1 MIHKLPD
8 LRSTIALTGA
18 AACWGIATVI
28 TKGLLASIPP
38 FTLLTIQLITSVLL
52 LWILVF
58 FTGTALPK
66 RRDILGVGL
75 LGVLNP
81 GISYTLSLLGLT
93 MTTASMSTL
102 LWASEPVLILG
113 LAWLILREPLT
124 PKLIML
130 ALIAMGGVVLVGIS
144 GTSSV
149 SGGRL
154 SGNLLI
160 LSGVLC
166 CAFYTVLAQRSRHTA
181 APLTA
186 VAIQQTFALLWALAI
201 LPLEIRGNSILLWFS
216 FDIVSWLW
224 AVASGIIYY
233 ALAFWFYL
241 QGLARVNA
249 TIAGQFINLIPIFGI
264 GAAYLVL
271 AERLSPNQWIGAI
284 IILLSVFA
292 ILQGLGRTGIA
303 SNTSQQ
309 AIAKK

>member
-8 LRSTIALTGA
+8 LRSAIALTGA

-38 FTLLTIQLITSVLL
+38 FTLLTIQLTTSVLL
-52 LWILVF
+52 LWILVYL
-58 FTGTALPK
+58 TGIALPR
-66 RRDILGVGL
+66 RRDLLGVGL
-75 LGVLNP
+75 LGLLNP

-93 MTTASMSTL
+93 TTTASMSTL

-113 LAWLILREPLT
+113 LAWLILRESLT
-124 PKLIML
+124 PKLIMF
-130 ALIAMGGVVLVGIS
+130 ALIAMSGVLLVGIS
-144 GTSSV
+144 GTPSV

-154 SGNLLI
+154 SGNLFI

-201 LPLEIRGNSILLWFS
+201 LPLEVKGNSMVLWFS
-216 FDIVSWLW
+216 FDIVSWFW
-224 AVASGIIYY
+224 AVASGIVYY
-233 ALAFWFYL
+233 ALAFWLYL

-249 TIAGQFINLIPIFGI
+249 TIAGQFINLIPIFGV
-264 GAAYLVL
+264 GAAYLML
-271 AERLSPNQWIGAI
+271 GERLSPNQWIGAI

-292 ILQGLGRTGIA
+292 ILQGLGRAEID
-303 SNTSQQ
+303 SDVSR
-309 AIAKK
+309 